1 MKVGK
6 ELKLNLLNN
15 YKTKIGTVNNKESKS
30 LYINLSAWGEINN
43 IDENTNYESVLRN
56 LRKKI
61 KQNLNNKLNEE
72 IFHNNKYIVDLDMRS
87 SGFVTTKRS
96 FMSCEITLYQKK
108 GLPIN
113 QIKLLNESKKLI
125 YDVANNCLIGGG
137 CTIGAGTKIANNTF
151 IGVGCTI
158 ASRNLKIGSSCFISS
173 GSILFNSIQSKT
185 KIIGNPARKI
195 L

>member
-43 IDENTNYESVLRN
+43 IDENTNYEMVLRN

-61 KQNLNNKLNEE
+61 KQNLNNKLNKE
-72 IFHNNKYIVDLDMRS
+72 IFHNNKYIVDLDMRY

-113 QIKLLNESKKLI
+113 QTNLLDESKKLI
-125 YDVANNCLIGGG
+125 YDVANNCLD
-137 CTIGAGTKIANNTF
+137 NNNYFTF
-151 IGVGCTI
+151 Y
-158 ASRNLKIGSSCFISS
+158 
-173 GSILFNSIQSKT
+173 KT
-185 KIIGNPARKI
+185 KK
-195 L
+195 

>member
-6 ELKLNLLNN
+6 ELKLDLLNN

-43 IDENTNYESVLRN
+43 IDENTNYEMVLRN

-125 YDVANNCLIGGG
+125 YDVANNCLD
-137 CTIGAGTKIANNTF
+137 NNNYFTF
-151 IGVGCTI
+151 Y
-158 ASRNLKIGSSCFISS
+158 
-173 GSILFNSIQSKT
+173 KT
-185 KIIGNPARKI
+185 KK
-195 L
+195 

>member
-125 YDVANNCLIGGG
+125 YDVANNCLD
-137 CTIGAGTKIANNTF
+137 NNNYFTF
-151 IGVGCTI
+151 Y
-158 ASRNLKIGSSCFISS
+158 
-173 GSILFNSIQSKT
+173 KT
-185 KIIGNPARKI
+185 KK
-195 L
+195 

>member
-6 ELKLNLLNN
+6 ELKLDLLNN

-43 IDENTNYESVLRN
+43 IDENTNYEMVLRN

-61 KQNLNNKLNEE
+61 KQNLNNKLNKE

-125 YDVANNCLIGGG
+125 YDVANNCLD
-137 CTIGAGTKIANNTF
+137 NNNYFTF
-151 IGVGCTI
+151 Y
-158 ASRNLKIGSSCFISS
+158 
-173 GSILFNSIQSKT
+173 KT
-185 KIIGNPARKI
+185 KK
-195 L
+195 

>member
-6 ELKLNLLNN
+6 ELKLDLLNN

-43 IDENTNYESVLRN
+43 IDENTNYEMVLRN

-61 KQNLNNKLNEE
+61 KQNLNNKLNKE

-113 QIKLLNESKKLI
+113 QTNLLDESKKLI
-125 YDVANNCLIGGG
+125 YDVANNCLD
-137 CTIGAGTKIANNTF
+137 NNNYFTF
-151 IGVGCTI
+151 Y
-158 ASRNLKIGSSCFISS
+158 
-173 GSILFNSIQSKT
+173 KT
-185 KIIGNPARKI
+185 KK
-195 L
+195 